1 MSARTPPIRWVSRQE
16 LAWDGEAAWTAT
28 LGLLEREDP
37 ASFSAEQRTA
47 WLVWSHARGLESG
60 ERASSDAEL
69 AAALARVGCART
81 ANSAELLRALR
92 AWCAAFEPCFV
103 REDRPGCSS

>member
-1 MSARTPPIRWVSRQE
+1 MPPIRWVSRQE

-60 ERASSDAEL
+60 ERASNHAELAAEL
-69 AAALARVGCART
+69 AAALARVGCAET
-81 ANSAELLRALR
+81 TNSAELLRALR